1 MSGNWNVFQK
11 QNSNLKKIVF
21 KQNSN
26 NFEDNEQVTIMK
38 NMLFNYTMIVKD
50 QIFDYVPKII
60 LSMYFMDL
68 LEDLEKN
75 LTQDLSQ
82 QEYMNIFANV
92 DTKKLEEAK
101 NTEQEIEKLT

>member
-11 QNSNLKKIVF
+11 QNSNLKKIVL

-26 NFEDNEQVTIMK
+26 NYEDNEQVTIMK